1 MSIIVLSYH
10 VFHAKTSRH
19 VSYLRKGKNVAPR
32 QGSSRGPARLELNE
46 CKRLDASVLF
56 PLTHPRPQSTI
67 GITKNKRSAAQQNLH
82 VFRHIL
88 QPLVCYCQN
97 HTWKIVNNSSSIFVE
112 NVVYFRKLREFFARG
127 FDAFCVCRVL

>member
-1 MSIIVLSYH
+1 MWRLGV
-10 VFHAKTSRH
+10 
-19 VSYLRKGKNVAPR
+19 
-32 QGSSRGPARLELNE
+32 GPARREPASAQ
-46 CKRLDASVLF
+46 KAAASVLF

-97 HTWKIVNNSSSIFVE
+97 HTWKIVNNFPSTFVE
-112 NVVYFRKLREFFARG
+112 DVVYFRKPRESFVRG